1 MGKTLQTKQTLL
13 ELAYILGGC
22 VLYAL
27 SMVWFLDPVH
37 IIPGSVTGI
46 AVVTKALFGIP
57 IGALNLVINV
67 PLVLIAVFFLG
78 KKLLVYT
85 VITVVLTSVFIDWWA
100 VLPPLTED
108 MLLASVFGGV
118 VMGIGLGMILKG
130 GATTGGTTV
139 VGRLVVRRYP
149 NLPIGTILLIGDF
162 IIITVGSI
170 LLQDWDL
177 FLYSVLDLYVCVIA
191 IDKVMYGFDVKCAAV
206 LYTPRAEEVARAL
219 QSSFP
224 CRTVPFAEGA
234 GLVCYCKKSL
244 VSKIQRAAQAC
255 DPEMVC
261 ACVNLDYSFGGIDRQ
276 G

>member
-22 VLYAL
+22 VLYSL
-27 SMVWFLDPVH
+27 SMVWFLDPAQ

-46 AVVTKALFGIP
+46 AVVVKALFGVP
-57 IGALNLVINV
+57 IGVLNLIINV

-85 VITVVLTSVFIDWWA
+85 AITVLLTSVFIDWWA
-100 VLPPLTED
+100 VLPALTED

-139 VGRLVVRRYP
+139 VGRLVVRKYP

-162 IIITVGSI
+162 IIITVGSV
-170 LLQDWDL
+170 LLKDWDL
-177 FLYSVLDLYVCVIA
+177 FLYSVLDLYVCVVA
-191 IDKVMYGFDVKCAAV
+191 IDKVMYGFDVKSAAV
-206 LYTPRAEEVARAL
+206 LYTPQADELARLL
-219 QSSFP
+219 QSKFP
-224 CRTVPFAEGA
+224 CRTVCLPEGT

-244 VSKIQRAAQAC
+244 VSKIQQAAQTS
-255 DPEMVC
+255 DPDVVC
-261 ACVNLDYSFGGIDRQ
+261 ACVNLDYSFGAIDRRS
-276 G
+276 